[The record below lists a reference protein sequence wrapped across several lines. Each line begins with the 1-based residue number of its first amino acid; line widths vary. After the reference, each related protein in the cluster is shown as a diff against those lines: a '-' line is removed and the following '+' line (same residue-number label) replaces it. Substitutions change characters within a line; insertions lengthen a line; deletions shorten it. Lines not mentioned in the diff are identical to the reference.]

1 MPALALVVN
10 IPLAKHPPKMQQY
23 HKPKYHSNSMYIT
36 FKQQITRLDEWRF
49 IQGETYKCASFHN
62 T

>member
-36 FKQQITRLDEWRF
+36 FKT
-49 IQGETYKCASFHN
+49 TNYKA
-62 T
+62 